1 MIAGWLAP
9 VTSTAVPTGSVP
21 DEQPSVAV
29 FPPVP
34 EQCAA
39 WPTYVLVPSE

>member
-1 MIAGWLAP
+1 MTPGFDAP
-9 VTSTAVPTGSVP
+9 VTCTAVPTGNEP
-21 DEQPSVAV
+21 DVQPFVAV

-39 WPTYVLVPSE
+39 WPM